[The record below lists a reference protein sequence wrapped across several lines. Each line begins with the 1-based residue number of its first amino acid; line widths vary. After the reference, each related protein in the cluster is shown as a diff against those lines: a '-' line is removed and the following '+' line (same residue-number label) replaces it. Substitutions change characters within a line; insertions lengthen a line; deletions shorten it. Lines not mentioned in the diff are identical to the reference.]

1 MNMIWM
7 VERTVPECLFA
18 KYPSNKNQ
26 CGPAD
31 LRFLHLLTYVGQ
43 GTVDKLLIGPSY
55 TVGHDH
61 RAILAVERG
70 QRIFNVLEIPDG
82 KMDG

>member
-1 MNMIWM
+1 MNMIRM
-7 VERTVPECLFA
+7 VEGTVPERLFA

-31 LRFLHLLTYVGQ
+31 LRFLHLFTYVGQ
-43 GTVDKLLIGPSY
+43 GSVDELLIGPSH
-55 TVGHDH
+55 TVGYDH
-61 RAILAVERG
+61 RAVLAVERCS
-70 QRIFNVLEIPDG
+70 RIFNVLEIPDG

>member
-1 MNMIWM
+1 MNMIRM
-7 VERTVPECLFA
+7 VEGTVPERLFA

-26 CGPAD
+26 CSPAD

-43 GTVDKLLIGPSY
+43 GSVDELLIGPSH
-55 TVGHDH
+55 TVGYDH
-61 RAILAVERG
+61 RAVLAVERG
-70 QRIFNVLEIPDG
+70 QGIFNVLEIPDG